1 MFKLVGKY
9 IKDHKWL
16 YVLVGLVLIIYDASL
31 VVPTQII
38 QRLIDLMTTGS
49 LTKSNLWLN
58 IGILVGAT
66 VVSYVTAFFWSLK
79 IFQQASRFK
88 FDLQQNAF
96 KKLVSMRTPF
106 YEKFRSGDMM
116 TRFSS
121 DVEMLQDLV
130 GYGLMTVLYAGG
142 MLLFIIPVMFAMS
155 WQITFAAL
163 LPVIIL
169 SSAIYFISRK
179 TDSLFDDNREAV
191 ANLSNEVVEAIEGV
205 RVMRAYSRKDLQAT
219 RFRQKTQDLV
229 DRENRLV
236 RVTALYN
243 PIYTLMFG
251 ATTLVTLLLGT
262 TFVADGSMTVGQ
274 VLAMQLYTVSLTEPI
289 SMLSELVLVYQT
301 GRTSFEKLQGL
312 IETSDDMEADGELE
326 AQAFEVAH
334 FKDYSFT
341 YPQATHAS
349 LNSVS
354 FSLKKGQTLGIVGK
368 TGSGKTTL
376 VRQFLRQY
384 PVGSGGFGL
393 NGRAITEYA
402 RKSVEGLIGYVP
414 QEHILFSRS
423 VGENIAMGKPNADEN
438 AIHQAIETAAF
449 TEDLERM
456 SNGLAT
462 TIGERGVS
470 ISGGQKQRISLARAF
485 IKDPELLILDD
496 SLSAV
501 DARTEKKIIQNIQKE
516 RAGKT
521 NIIVTHRLSAVQHAD
536 WVLVLE
542 DGRIVEE
549 GTPDDLIQ
557 LGGWYFEQY
566 QRQQAQ
572 GIEEEV

>member
-155 WQITFAAL
+155 WQITLAAL
-163 LPVIIL
+163 LPVIVL
-169 SSAIYFISRK
+169 SSVIYFISRK

-205 RVMRAYSRKDLQAT
+205 RVMRAYSRKDLQAA

-251 ATTLVTLLLGT
+251 ATTLITLLLGT
-262 TFVADGSMTVGQ
+262 QFVADGSMTVGQ

-312 IETSDDMEADGELE
+312 IETSDDMEVDGELE

-354 FSLKKGQTLGIVGK
+354 FSLKKGHTLGIVGK

-384 PVGSGGFGL
+384 PAGSSGFRL

-402 RKSVEGLIGYVP
+402 RKSVESLIGYVP

-423 VGENIAMGKPNADEN
+423 VGENIAMGKTNAGKMT
-438 AIHQAIETAAF
+438 IHQAIETAAF

-521 NIIVTHRLSAVQHAD
+521 NIIVTHRLSAIQHAD
-536 WVLVLE
+536 WVLVLD

-572 GIEEEV
+572 GTE

>member
-16 YVLVGLVLIIYDASL
+16 YVLVGLVLIIYNASL

>member
-155 WQITFAAL
+155 WQITLAAL
-163 LPVIIL
+163 LPVIVL
-169 SSAIYFISRK
+169 SSVIYFISRK

-205 RVMRAYSRKDLQAT
+205 RVMRAYSRKDLQAA

-251 ATTLVTLLLGT
+251 ATTLITLLLGT
-262 TFVADGSMTVGQ
+262 QFVADGSMTVGQ

-312 IETSDDMEADGELE
+312 IETSDDMEVDGELE

-354 FSLKKGQTLGIVGK
+354 FSLKKGHTLGIVGK

-384 PVGSGGFGL
+384 PAGSNGFRL
-393 NGRAITEYA
+393 NGRAVTEYA
-402 RKSVEGLIGYVP
+402 RKSVESLIGYVP

-423 VGENIAMGKPNADEN
+423 VGENIAMGKTNAGEMT
-438 AIHQAIETAAF
+438 IHQAIETAAF

-501 DARTEKKIIQNIQKE
+501 DARTEKKIIQNIQRE

-521 NIIVTHRLSAVQHAD
+521 NIIVTHRLSAIQHAD
-536 WVLVLE
+536 WVLVLD

-572 GIEEEV
+572 GTE

>member
-9 IKDHKWL
+9 IRDHKWL

-38 QRLIDLMTTGS
+38 QRLIDLMTSGN

-88 FDLQQNAF
+88 FDLQKNAF
-96 KKLVSMRTPF
+96 KKLVAMRTPF

-155 WQITFAAL
+155 WQITLAAL
-163 LPVIIL
+163 LPVIVL

-179 TDSLFDDNREAV
+179 TDALFDDNREAV

-205 RVMRAYSRKDLQAT
+205 RVMRAYSRKDLQAA

-251 ATTLVTLLLGT
+251 ATTLITLLLGT
-262 TFVADGSMTVGQ
+262 QFVADGSMTVGQ

-301 GRTSFEKLQGL
+301 GRTSFDKLQGL
-312 IETSDDMEADGELE
+312 IETSDDMEVDGEIE
-326 AQAFEVAH
+326 AQAFEEAN
-334 FKDYSFT
+334 FRDYSFT
-341 YPQATHAS
+341 YPQAAHAS

-384 PVGSGGFGL
+384 PVGSGVFEL
-393 NGRAITEYA
+393 NGRAVTA
-402 RKSVEGLIGYVP
+402 FSRKSVEGLIGYVP

-423 VGENIAMGKPNADEN
+423 VGENIAMGKPNADET
-438 AIHQAIETAAF
+438 AIHKAIETAAF
-449 TEDLERM
+449 VEDLERM
-456 SNGLAT
+456 SDGLDT

-516 RAGKT
+516 RADKT

-536 WVLVLE
+536 WVLVME
-542 DGRIVEE
+542 DGQIVEE
-549 GTPDDLIQ
+549 GRPDDLIQ

-572 GIEEEV
+572 GTEEEV